1 MCTTTMTT
9 LGTPK
14 KWPLLTGG
22 RYSEVTWVVKAQY
35 IKLWLLLSG
44 GRYLEM
50 VVNSSLTVI
59 VK

>member
-1 MCTTTMTT
+1 MCTMIT
-9 LGTPK
+9 LVSQK

-22 RYSEVTWVVKAQY
+22 RCSEVTCVVKAQY
-35 IKLWLLLSG
+35 GTFKLWLLLTG

-50 VVNSSLTVI
+50 VVNSGLTVI